1 MLRFPRATW
10 ALAAVAASVVFAAC
24 NDPLEVENVNNPD
37 RSSVLGLPRDV
48 EALGGRL
55 YQNSHAATIG
65 PNEDRLYQQMLTMS
79 YENASS
85 LNNYGMG
92 PRSSIPR
99 SFIDNTIGNNFSDG
113 NYRTFRDLQITA
125 RTAMSVLAKINEAG
139 FTLGDTTQDRRLR
152 SFTWF
157 GYAIAL
163 GDVALAHDSAGI
175 PQVGEEDTFT
185 PVLVGYDSVMRTAI
199 RALDSAQTNA
209 NASMPGIP
217 AEWLAQSAALSRADY
232 IRLIRSY
239 KAKFRVQVARTPQE
253 RAAVNWTQVIAD
265 ATAGIQSDLVLQLN
279 PGAGWNYGWLIQHFT
294 TGAAAWHQMVPYIIN
309 MADTTGAFDAW
320 LATARD
326 ARQPFLIRTPDRRF
340 PRGETRAAQT
350 ANSPAVPTD
359 TVQYLRNRP
368 AGEDVANTGWNT
380 SFYDHARWRAL
391 RNASRVGPWVAFSRA
406 ENDMNAAEGYVRTGN
421 IAAAAALV
429 DRYRV
434 RATLPPITGVVT
446 TAEDRIPGPACVPRV
461 PVAPTY
467 TTTACGTI
475 MDAIKW
481 EKRMETAY
489 ASWGSWFFDG
499 RGWGDLPEGTAL
511 QWPVPWQELAA
522 RELPIYTYGGVGN
535 PGSAG
540 PSTTYGYGSGN
551 R

>member
-1 MLRFPRATW
+1 
-10 ALAAVAASVVFAAC
+10 VVFAAC

-37 RSSVLGLPRDV
+37 RSSVLNLPRDV

-79 YENASS
+79 FENASS

-113 NYRTFRDLQITA
+113 NYRTFRDLQVTA

-139 FTLGDTTQDRRLR
+139 FTLGDTAQDRRLR

-163 GDVALAHDSAGI
+163 GDVALVHDSAGI
-175 PQVGEEDTFT
+175 PQVGEEDTFV
-185 PVLVGYDSVMRTAI
+185 PVLVGYDSVMRAAI

-209 NASMPGIP
+209 NASMPAIP
-217 AEWLAQSAALSRADY
+217 AEWLAQSTSVTRANFV
-232 IRLIRSY
+232 RLIRAY
-239 KAKFRVQVARTPQE
+239 KAKFRAQVARTPQE
-253 RAAVNWTQVIAD
+253 RAAVNWAQVVAD
-265 ATAGIQSDLVLQLN
+265 AENGLAADFVMQLN
-279 PGAGWNYGWLIQHFT
+279 PGAGWNYGWLIQHMT

-320 LATARD
+320 LATPRD
-326 ARQPFLIRTPDRRF
+326 TRQPFLIRTPDRRF
-340 PRGETRAAQT
+340 PAGETRAAQT
-350 ANSPAVPTD
+350 TNSPALGAPAI
-359 TVQYLRNRP
+359 QYLRNRP

-380 SFYDHARWRAL
+380 SFYDHNRWRAL
-391 RNASRVGPWVAFSRA
+391 RNANRVGEWVGFSKV
-406 ENDMNAAEGYVRTGN
+406 ENDMNAAEGHIRLGN
-421 IAAAAALV
+421 IAAARDLINTSRA
-429 DRYRV
+429 RV
-434 RATLPPITGVVT
+434 SLPPLTVT
-446 TAEDRIPGPACVPRV
+446 SATERISGSACVPRV

-467 TTTACGTI
+467 TVTACGTI
-475 MDAIKW
+475 LDALKW

-499 RGWGDLPEGTAL
+499 RGWGDLPEGTAVH
-511 QWPVPWQELAA
+511 WPVPWQELAA

-535 PGSAG
+535 PGSAA
-540 PSTTYGYGSGN
+540 PSTTYGFGSGN